1 MVTLMESDNTGSFN
15 NYLPEGCR
23 LCYKGAKMVLFVTGI
38 CGKKCFYCPVSEAR
52 REKDVVFANE
62 RRVEKD
68 EDIIEEAL
76 SMDAL
81 GTGITGGEPLLRLDR
96 VVHYIRILKNRFG
109 A

>member
-23 LCYKGAKMVLFVTGI
+23 LCYKGARWCFLLQVYA
-38 CGKKCFYCPVSEAR
+38 GKKCFYCPVSEAR
-52 REKDVVFANE
+52 REKDVIFANE

-76 SMDAL
+76 SMEAL
-81 GTGITGGEPLLRLDR
+81 VQNYRG
-96 VVHYIRILKNRFG
+96 
-109 A
+109 